1 LPCANSGSK
10 PRSQTSSD
18 MNDDTAY
25 RQIHIAMLG
34 VICAFLWLVLDR
46 LDLIIKLMKGSQ
58 SN

>member
-1 LPCANSGSK
+1 
-10 PRSQTSSD
+10 